1 MENSNIQK
9 IIGYFDG
16 KSFSGF
22 DTYAEIY
29 EDRESVLI
37 KAVKGNCQMVERL
50 SIDTV
55 NRMSNVQ
62 YIIDSIE
69 RKYSKFV
76 TPEEIS
82 QMKKASKTIL
92 DVWDRLREQGLAGD
106 DYIMINDKEIGC
118 YYGCHPFEFL
128 EDIIKLD
135 I

>member
-1 MENSNIQK
+1 MENTNIQN

-22 DTYAEIY
+22 DTYAEIH

-50 SIDTV
+50 SIDTI

-92 DVWDRLREQGLAGD
+92 DVWDRLREHGLAGD
-106 DYIMINDKEIGC
+106 DYIMIT
-118 YYGCHPFEFL
+118 
-128 EDIIKLD
+128 IKKLVV
-135 I
+135 IMVATHLNF